1 MNSTSMG
8 SVALRAIR
16 IAASLAIAFWSGSAF
31 GELVPVKLLLSYAP
45 AEETC
50 ASSIRA
56 EDRRHDIALLRFREQ
71 QRAVFE
77 KYQED
82 MIDCQGGTA
91 NIDDCAIGASRTQQA
106 GLNAIL
112 KKQAQEDKVHL
123 NKLDEITTFC
133 AQGKL
138 PVRR

>member
-1 MNSTSMG
+1 MNSTSVG
-8 SVALRAIR
+8 SVAFRTIW
-16 IAASLAIAFWSGSAF
+16 IVASLAIAVWSGSAF
-31 GELVPVKLLLSYAP
+31 GDLVPVNILLSYAP

-71 QRAVFE
+71 QRSVLE

-82 MIDCQGGTA
+82 MIDCQEGTA
-91 NIDDCAIGASRTQQA
+91 VTDCAIRASRTQQA

-133 AQGKL
+133 AQGKM

>member
-8 SVALRAIR
+8 SVALRAIW
-16 IAASLAIAFWSGSAF
+16 IVASLAIAVWSPSVF
-31 GELVPVKLLLSYAP
+31 GDLVPVKILLSYAP

-50 ASSIRA
+50 ASSMRA
-56 EDRRHDIALLRFREQ
+56 EDRRHNIALLRFREQ
-71 QRAVFE
+71 QRSVVE

-82 MIDCQGGTA
+82 MIDCNSGGTPTR
-91 NIDDCAIGASRTQQA
+91 DCADRAIRTQRT
-106 GLNAIL
+106 GLDAIL
-112 KKQAQEDKVHL
+112 KKEAQENTVHL

-138 PVRR
+138 PMRR